1 MNEESYIIY
10 HIYCTHWII
19 SDLSS
24 EFSRCT
30 THCFFLQKKRYLNF
44 FVHVPAQNVSQGF
57 VQTQIEIESLPS
69 QMSQMCGD
77 KSLSD
82 VLVVDDGPSVPSS
95 TMEFP
100 DSQPD
105 ADDPFWLMMGGPPQD
120 CGHWLFGK
128 RKINMFNFH
137 PICQQ
142 QMARSS

>member
-1 MNEESYIIY
+1 MKNHISYIIY
-10 HIYCTHWII
+10 TVPTESFQTCHQSFRVAPRTVF
-19 SDLSS
+19 
-24 EFSRCT
+24 FS
-30 THCFFLQKKRYLNF
+30 KRKDTWTF

-128 RKINMFNFH
+128 RKIDMFNFH